1 MLRVGI
7 TGGIGSGKSIVA
19 KVFNSL
25 GIPVYYADTAAKR
38 LMQEDPELVAAI
50 RENFGAAAYDNGRLN
65 RAYLA
70 EKVFGNPARLELLN
84 QLVHP
89 VTISDAA
96 TWMQQQ
102 QAPYALKEAALIF
115 ESGSQSE
122 LDFVIGVYAPKHL
135 RIHRVMQRDGATREA
150 VIKRMDNQ
158 IEESVKMRLC
168 DAVITNDDQQLVVP
182 QVLAL
187 HEQLLR
193 LSSGK

>member
-25 GIPVYYADTAAKR
+25 GIPVYNADTAAKR
-38 LMQEDPELVAAI
+38 LMQEDPQLVAAI
-50 RENFGAAAYDNGRLN
+50 KASFGADAYENGLLN

-70 EKVFGNPARLELLN
+70 DKVFRNPAQLELLN

-89 VTISDAA
+89 VTIKNAA
-96 TWMQQQ
+96 NWMQQQ

-122 LDFVIGVYAPKHL
+122 LDFVIGVSAPKHL
-135 RIHRVMQRDGATREA
+135 RIHRVMQRDGVTREA

-158 IEESVKMRLC
+158 IEESLKMRLC

-187 HEQLLR
+187 HEQLLQ
-193 LSSGK
+193 KAKA

>member
-25 GIPVYYADTAAKR
+25 GIPVYNADTAAKR
-38 LMQEDPELVAAI
+38 LMQEDPQLVAAI
-50 RENFGAAAYDNGRLN
+50 KTSFGAAAYENGLLN

-70 EKVFGNPARLELLN
+70 DKVFRDPAQLELLN

-89 VTISDAA
+89 VTIRDAA
-96 TWMQQQ
+96 NWMQQQ

-135 RIHRVMQRDGATREA
+135 RIHRVMQRDGVTREA

-158 IEESVKMRLC
+158 IEESLKMRLC

-187 HEQLLR
+187 HEQLLQ
-193 LSSGK
+193 KANA

>member
-25 GIPVYYADTAAKR
+25 GIPVYNADTAAKR
-38 LMQEDPELVAAI
+38 LMQEDPQLVAAI
-50 RENFGAAAYDNGRLN
+50 KAAFGAGAYEDGRLN

-70 EKVFGNPARLELLN
+70 DKVFRDPAQLELLN

-89 VTISDAA
+89 VTIKDAA
-96 TWMQQQ
+96 NWMQQQ

-135 RIHRVMQRDGATREA
+135 RIHRVMQRDGVSREA

-158 IEESVKMRLC
+158 IEESLKMRLC

-187 HEQLLR
+187 HEQLLQ
-193 LSSGK
+193 KANA

>member
-25 GIPVYYADTAAKR
+25 GIPVYDADTAAKR
-38 LMQEDPELVAAI
+38 LMQEDPQLVAAI
-50 RENFGAAAYDNGRLN
+50 KAAFGAGAYEDGRLN

-70 EKVFGNPARLELLN
+70 DKVFRDPAQLELLN

-89 VTISDAA
+89 VTIKDAA
-96 TWMQQQ
+96 NWMQQQ

-135 RIHRVMQRDGATREA
+135 RIHRVMQRDGVTREA

-158 IEESVKMRLC
+158 IEESLKMRLC

-187 HEQLLR
+187 HEELLQ
-193 LSSGK
+193 KANA

>member
-25 GIPVYYADTAAKR
+25 GIPVYNADTAAKR
-38 LMQEDPELVAAI
+38 LMQEDPQLVAAI
-50 RENFGAAAYDNGRLN
+50 KAAFGAGAYEDGRLN

-70 EKVFGNPARLELLN
+70 DKVFRDPAQLELLN

-89 VTISDAA
+89 VTIKDAA
-96 TWMQQQ
+96 NWMQQQ

-135 RIHRVMQRDGATREA
+135 RIHRVMQRDGVTREA

-158 IEESVKMRLC
+158 IEESLKMRLC

-187 HEQLLR
+187 HEELLQ
-193 LSSGK
+193 KANA